1 MCGTSSQKISLQT
14 IPAHHRNYPPQRLPM
29 ASGPCASPGTDSAQP
44 EALRSSAPP
53 YPPGCPATWPVADET
68 DQRWSTMINGERFDF
83 GIHQGFTRA
92 EFHEAS
98 YIILYHHQIC
108 NKNIKVLIG
117 SLCQKVMAVLNLV
130 RQIVTSLLEGLAS
143 KSPTVGTVG
152 TGTGLETWEN
162 WVSVDLFGV
171 SQHFPT
177 RSWWKIKAFNFI
189 TYETWFPKNQETIL
203 EAFH

>member
-1 MCGTSSQKISLQT
+1 
-14 IPAHHRNYPPQRLPM
+14 
-29 ASGPCASPGTDSAQP
+29 
-44 EALRSSAPP
+44 
-53 YPPGCPATWPVADET
+53 
-68 DQRWSTMINGERFDF
+68 MINGERFDF

-92 EFHEAS
+92 EIHEAS